1 MIPRPAYKPIWTAC
15 FLAGLLALLPATGA
29 WGQSAGAFSRMGFG
43 ARGIA
48 MGNALTADASGSAS
62 PYYNPALAPQTTQQ
76 QIMLSSAFMRFD
88 REMQF
93 VQFATPIRPSAG
105 LAAGLIHAGVSDID
119 GRDASGYHT
128 QSYSTDEFA
137 FFLAFGTRLGSRLT
151 AGLGLQLFR
160 ADLSEGIDPE
170 HSIGIDAGFL
180 FDVTDRLRLALAM
193 DDLLARYSWDTS
205 GLYGAEGGV
214 TSDRFPL
221 RLRAGAS
228 YRLWAQR
235 LQLLAEY
242 ESRVSDLEYRVRS
255 TQRIGSVPVEAFE
268 ARRATFHEAG
278 LRVGAEYE
286 FSEFLA
292 FRAGL
297 DRMGRVLSG
306 NAPSAGFAI
315 EKPFGALA
323 LRAEYG
329 LALEPHGA
337 GMLHLI
343 TLRILL

>member
-1 MIPRPAYKPIWTAC
+1 MIPRRAYKTIC
-15 FLAGLLALLPATGA
+15 VAGALALLSVPGA

-43 ARGIA
+43 ARGVA
-48 MGNALTADASGSAS
+48 MGNALVADASGAAS
-62 PYYNPALAPQTTQQ
+62 PYYNPALAPQTMRQ
-76 QIMLSSAFMRFD
+76 QILLSSAFMRFD

-93 VQFATPIRPSAG
+93 AQFATPIRPRAG

-128 QSYSTDEFA
+128 QTYSTDEFA

-160 ADLSEGIDPE
+160 TDLNESLGPE
-170 HSIGIDAGFL
+170 NSIGIDAGLL
-180 FDVTDRLRLALAM
+180 FDATDRIRLAFAM

-205 GLYGAEGGV
+205 GLYGAEGGA

-221 RLRAGAS
+221 RLRFGAS
-228 YRLWAQR
+228 YRLPAWR

-255 TQRIGSVPVEAFE
+255 MQRIGSVPLEAFE
-268 ARRATFHEAG
+268 ARRATLREAG
-278 LRVGAEYE
+278 FRAGAEYE
-286 FSEFLA
+286 IAEFLTL
-292 FRAGL
+292 RAGL
-297 DRMGRVLSG
+297 DRMGRALSG
-306 NAPSAGFAI
+306 YAPSAGFAI
-315 EKPFGALA
+315 DKPAGNLI

-329 LALEPHGA
+329 LALEPHDT

-343 TLRILL
+343 TLRIFL